1 MSESEEYIEY
11 TENYGKIEPDLNIN
25 TNTTIVM
32 CDVHNNCNQYQYHK
46 DNFLKILKE
55 LYSNNGYIIH
65 EIDYIPRHDSY
76 TSNNDNRKI
85 FKIYIDNFGNS
96 YIYGI
101 RKYGHNTNTVEYTYT
116 DDIKKI
122 YMYKLSIKLIDLIKK
137 IKIPGTEPNE
147 LEDISEKLCNIQ
159 ILSEDNHKK
168 NNYHEK
174 ISVLI
179 KENEELK
186 AKLDEQIRL
195 NDNINKKM
203 LKLKEKCKEIFELKD
218 ELTNFKII

>member
-1 MSESEEYIEY
+1 MSDSEEYIEY

-65 EIDYIPRHDSY
+65 EIDCYY
-76 TSNNDNRKI
+76 CAGGYDNRKI
-85 FKIYIDNFGNS
+85 FKIYIDNFGNF

-101 RKYGHNTNTVEYTYT
+101 RKYNINMQVVEYTYT
-116 DDIKKI
+116 DNIKKT

-137 IKIPGTEPNE
+137 IKIKIPGTELNE
-147 LEDISEKLCNIQ
+147 LEDIYEKLSNIQ

-186 AKLDEQIRL
+186 AKLDEQTKL
-195 NDNINKKM
+195 NEDICKRM
-203 LKLKEKCKEIFELKD
+203 FELKEKQLEKTSI
-218 ELTNFKII
+218 KID